1 MEKTGTDKFVRM
13 TTEPVERLICKM
25 AAPTIVTMLISSI
38 YNMADTYFIGQIK
51 IDATASTGA
60 VGVVFSFMA
69 IIQAIGF
76 FFGHGSGNYISR
88 QLGDGKRED
97 AVIMA
102 STAFFSSLAA
112 GIVLAAAGLIFCAPL
127 AAALGS
133 TESIL
138 PYAVSYL
145 RYILIGTP
153 FIMGSFVINNQLR
166 FQGSAFYGMIGMTS
180 GGILNVILDPIF
192 IFGLDM
198 GVAGAGCAT
207 MISQMVSFVI
217 LCFMCGR
224 GENIRISPRSFK
236 PTLQRYYEIVRG
248 GFPSLARQG
257 LSSVATI
264 MLNFLASGWGDA
276 AIAAMSIVSRITM
289 FAASALIG
297 FGQGFQ
303 PVCGWNYGARLYER
317 VRRAFW
323 FSVKVTA
330 IFLLAAAAVG
340 FIFSP
345 SIIAL
350 FRRDDAEVIRI
361 GTFALRAQCVTIPL
375 SSFIVMANMYLQT
388 IGKAI
393 PATAV
398 AMSRQFIFFVPA
410 LLIMTP
416 VFGLAGIQLAQPVS
430 DICSMILAVPVTL
443 RVLSAMK
450 NADEAQTAENIR

>member
-1 MEKTGTDKFVRM
+1 MEHNGKDKFTQM
-13 TTEPVERLICKM
+13 TTVPVERLICKM
-25 AAPTIVTMLISSI
+25 AAPTIITMLITSI

-88 QLGDGKRED
+88 KLGEGERGD
-97 AVIMA
+97 AVKMA
-102 STAFFSSLAA
+102 STAFFSSLIA
-112 GIVLAAAGLIFCAPL
+112 GTALGIIGLAFCNPL
-127 AAALGS
+127 ASLLGS

-138 PYAVSYL
+138 PYAVRYL
-145 RYILIGTP
+145 RFILLGTP
-153 FIMGSFVINNQLR
+153 FIMGSFVLNNQLR
-166 FQGSAFYGMIGMTS
+166 FQGSAFYGMIGMTA

-192 IFGLDM
+192 IFVLDM

-207 MISQMVSFVI
+207 MISQIVSFI
-217 LCFMCGR
+217 LLCFMCRR
-224 GENIRISPRSFK
+224 GENIKISFGNFKPSFK
-236 PTLQRYYEIVRG
+236 MYYEITRG

-264 MLNFLASGWGDA
+264 MLNFMAGGWGDA
-276 AIAAMSIVSRITM
+276 AIAAMSIVSRVTM

-303 PVCGWNYGARLYER
+303 PVCGWNYGARLYDR
-317 VRRAFW
+317 VSRAFW
-323 FSVKVTA
+323 FAVKVTFV
-330 IFLLAAAAVG
+330 FLLAAGIVG

-361 GTFALRAQCVTIPL
+361 GTFALRAQCVTISL

-393 PATAV
+393 PATVV

-410 LLIMTP
+410 LLIMTSAW
-416 VFGLAGIQLAQPVS
+416 GLAGIQLAQSVS
-430 DICSMILAVPVTL
+430 DICSAILAVPITL
-443 RVLSAMK
+443 RVLASMK
-450 NADEAQTAENIR
+450 AGTRLSKAA